1 MIQRSVKMRV
11 KKTSERSHRPQ
22 AVSPAKSV
30 AALEAPA
37 VTDFQHIIFVAVP
50 FLKTNVYIRVV
61 GQTRKHSH
69 PSRISHH
76 RTWKNLMLQ
85 ASPFLELS
93 KLTSLASRKGWI
105 SRIYVEVQCLN
116 ILNPC
121 KSCNSAPESHG
132 AASWGWA
139 GLSIV

>member
-93 KLTSLASRKGWI
+93 KLTSLASRKRWI
-105 SRIYVEVQCLN
+105 STIYVEVQCLN
-116 ILNPC
+116 PLQELQL
-121 KSCNSAPESHG
+121 SA
-132 AASWGWA
+132 
-139 GLSIV
+139 